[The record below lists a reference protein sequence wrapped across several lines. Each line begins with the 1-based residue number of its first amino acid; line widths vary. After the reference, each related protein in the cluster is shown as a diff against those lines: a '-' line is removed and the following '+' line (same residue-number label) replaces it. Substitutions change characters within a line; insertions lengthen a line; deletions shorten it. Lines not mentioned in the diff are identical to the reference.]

1 MSINVSR
8 KTYYLN
14 KEKELMNI
22 QLNKFKTNKIYTSSF
37 KTQKINAF
45 LTNNYNNDF
54 KNLFKT
60 KSNIFPKVSQDSE
73 SKTKLKKNVNLKRYL
88 ITKNII
94 VPTTPFL
101 KVELLQKT
109 RNNNIN
115 TMNRINSGKQY
126 LCNTF
131 NKTRNSISSSK
142 YRIQDKK
149 RRLLKTITKKMKDN
163 SKSFNILNDNIIE
176 KNKLFKNYSEEKKN
190 PLSKGYNVNPIK
202 LFSKQKTLN
211 VFNNYRIR
219 ENLLHSNRNKNP
231 LKYKSKIKD
240 YYCISIP
247 GTDIFGKAKINQDS
261 FLSILN
267 IYNLNNYSVF
277 AIFDGHGTNG
287 HFVSKYAKS
296 YFQNIFKNI
305 DNYNEA
311 NESLIYKEL
320 TNEKVMK
327 ERFRLI
333 DNFLLEEPYSI
344 QYSGSTCIIIIHIGD
359 KILCYNIGDSRAAF
373 INDEFKCIQISND
386 HKPEIPEEK
395 MRIEEC
401 GGIVKRNSF
410 GIYRV
415 WDKNGIYPG
424 LAMSRSIGD
433 YVAKGLGIICEPD
446 FYELNLI
453 NNDILAVIL
462 SSDGLWDILNKNQI
476 EKIVKEYIIQNDCK
490 GCINALTSEAKKM
503 YNIKNIT
510 RDDITIIV
518 IFF

>member
-45 LTNNYNNDF
+45 LNNNYNNDF

-176 KNKLFKNYSEEKKN
+176 KNNLFKNYNEEKKN
-190 PLSKGYNVNPIK
+190 TLSKGYNVNPIK
-202 LFSKQKTLN
+202 LFSK
-211 VFNNYRIR
+211 
-219 ENLLHSNRNKNP
+219 
-231 LKYKSKIKD
+231 
-240 YYCISIP
+240 
-247 GTDIFGKAKINQDS
+247 
-261 FLSILN
+261 
-267 IYNLNNYSVF
+267 
-277 AIFDGHGTNG
+277 
-287 HFVSKYAKS
+287 
-296 YFQNIFKNI
+296 
-305 DNYNEA
+305 
-311 NESLIYKEL
+311 
-320 TNEKVMK
+320 
-327 ERFRLI
+327 
-333 DNFLLEEPYSI
+333 
-344 QYSGSTCIIIIHIGD
+344 
-359 KILCYNIGDSRAAF
+359 
-373 INDEFKCIQISND
+373 
-386 HKPEIPEEK
+386 
-395 MRIEEC
+395 
-401 GGIVKRNSF
+401 
-410 GIYRV
+410 
-415 WDKNGIYPG
+415 
-424 LAMSRSIGD
+424 
-433 YVAKGLGIICEPD
+433 
-446 FYELNLI
+446 
-453 NNDILAVIL
+453 
-462 SSDGLWDILNKNQI
+462 
-476 EKIVKEYIIQNDCK
+476 
-490 GCINALTSEAKKM
+490 
-503 YNIKNIT
+503 
-510 RDDITIIV
+510 
-518 IFF
+518 